1 MGKVKFG
8 DVVKRVNIYVD
19 RFNTERLYYVGKGG
33 SIEPNALDIK
43 PQAKIVGATIGFKFH
58 FGFNPGH
65 ILFMSRCFD
74 QHKAAT
80 ATFAGVCS
88 DSTYVVETRDESV
101 LMQSYLQLVMQTD
114 DFWAWC
120 EEHKS
125 GGVNFLINYG
135 TLETYEFDLPSLDE
149 QKVLADKLWA
159 AYRVKESYRK
169 LLAATDD
176 MVKAKFVEM
185 FFGKEF
191 EKKSISQLIAN
202 NFSGE
207 WGEDDIDGTGIKVI
221 KTNNFQNDGTIDSS
235 SFVTRK
241 IEKQKIDKKK
251 LLPGDIL
258 LERSGGTKD
267 NPVGRV
273 VYFDLVD
280 DYVANNFVQ
289 TLRPNNLVLSK
300 YLFYNLF
307 IYYNTNKIEMRRLGK
322 QTSGIQNLDFH
333 GFMERMVLVPP
344 MELQQQFVD
353 IATQAEA
360 TKASLR
366 QSIESI
372 DRVIKSLI
380 NQ

>member
-1 MGKVKFG
+1 MRKVKFG
-8 DVVKRVNIYVD
+8 DVVNRVNIYVD

-43 PQAKIVGATIGFKFH
+43 PQAKIEGATIGFKFH

-101 LMQSYLQLVMQTD
+101 LMQRYLQLVMQTD
-114 DFWAWC
+114 DFWGWC

-125 GGVNFLINYG
+125 GGVNFLINYS

-149 QKVLADKLWA
+149 QRVLADKLWA

-169 LLAATDD
+169 LLTATDD

-185 FFGKEF
+185 FGAGECKM
-191 EKKSISQLIAN
+191 KISDVCDVRGGA
-202 NFSGE
+202 
-207 WGEDDIDGTGIKVI
+207 TPA
-221 KTNNFQNDGTIDSS
+221 KTNSEFWENGNIPWFTVEDIHDQGRYIFD
-235 SFVTRK
+235 TR
-241 IEKQKIDKKK
+241 QKITERALNKVYLYPVDTVLLCCTASIGEYAIAKIPMTSNQQFNGLMIKDKTI
-251 LLPGDIL
+251 LLPEFL
-258 LERSGGTKD
+258 LYVVSQMKQQLLRISGQTTIHFVSRGTLEQIMI
-267 NPVGRV
+267 P
-273 VYFDLVD
+273 
-280 DYVANNFVQ
+280 
-289 TLRPNNLVLSK
+289 
-300 YLFYNLF
+300 
-307 IYYNTNKIEMRRLGK
+307 
-322 QTSGIQNLDFH
+322 
-333 GFMERMVLVPP
+333 VPP

-353 IATQAEA
+353 IATQAEL

>member
-1 MGKVKFG
+1 MRKVKFG
-8 DVVKRVNIYVD
+8 DVVNRVNIYVD

-43 PQAKIVGATIGFKFH
+43 PQAKIEGATIGFKFH

-101 LMQSYLQLVMQTD
+101 LMQRYLQLVMQTD
-114 DFWAWC
+114 DFWGWC

-125 GGVNFLINYG
+125 GGVNFLINYS
-135 TLETYEFDLPSLDE
+135 TLETYEFDLPSLNE

-185 FFGKEF
+185 FGGVECTTLSAISKITMGTSPDSDFYNTDGKGVPFYQGKTEFGDMYIGKAVTYCTKPVRE
-191 EKKSISQLIAN
+191 AN
-202 NFSGE
+202 
-207 WGEDDIDGTGIKVI
+207 
-221 KTNNFQNDGTIDSS
+221 
-235 SFVTRK
+235 
-241 IEKQKIDKKK
+241 
-251 LLPGDIL
+251 
-258 LERSGGTKD
+258 KD
-267 NPVGRV
+267 EVLMSVRAPVGAVNIAIEHCCIGRGLCSIKAK
-273 VYFDLVD
+273 DG
-280 DYVANNFVQ
+280 VAEQ
-289 TLRPNNLVLSK
+289 M
-300 YLFYNLF
+300 F
-307 IYYNTNKIEMRRLGK
+307 IYYALKLQEKEIENLGSGSTFKAINKDQVYNISIPICAL
-322 QTSGIQNLDFH
+322 
-333 GFMERMVLVPP
+333 P
-344 MELQQQFVD
+344 LQQQFVD

>member
-1 MGKVKFG
+1 MRKVKFG
-8 DVVKRVNIYVD
+8 DVVNRVNIYVD

-43 PQAKIVGATIGFKFH
+43 PQAKIEGATIGFKFH

-101 LMQSYLQLVMQTD
+101 LMQRYLQLVMQTD
-114 DFWAWC
+114 DFWGWC

-125 GGVNFLINYG
+125 GGVNFLINYS

-169 LLAATDD
+169 LLVVTDD

-185 FFGKEF
+185 FDYRPLDLSGNTANFDKYCKDFTSKAEKIPAGDYQQSGKYAIFDQSQDSIIAGYTDREDGVCTNFPVVLFGDHSR
-191 EKKSISQLIAN
+191 SIKY
-202 NFSGE
+202 
-207 WGEDDIDGTGIKVI
+207 IDEPYYIGADGVKIVQPTTENIIPKFLYYDLLYHEIPNTGY
-221 KTNNFQNDGTIDSS
+221 NRHF
-235 SFVTRK
+235 
-241 IEKQKIDKKK
+241 
-251 LLPGDIL
+251 
-258 LERSGGTKD
+258 
-267 NPVGRV
+267 
-273 VYFDLVD
+273 
-280 DYVANNFVQ
+280 
-289 TLRPNNLVLSK
+289 K
-300 YLFYNLF
+300 YLKMIHL
-307 IYYNTNKIEMRRLGK
+307 TEATL
-322 QTSGIQNLDFH
+322 
-333 GFMERMVLVPP
+333 E
-344 MELQQQFVD
+344 EQQQFVD